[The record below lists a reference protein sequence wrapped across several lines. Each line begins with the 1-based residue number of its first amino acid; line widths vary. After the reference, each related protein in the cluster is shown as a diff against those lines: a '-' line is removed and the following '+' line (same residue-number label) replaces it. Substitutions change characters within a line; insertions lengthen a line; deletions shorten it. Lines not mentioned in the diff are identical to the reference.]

1 MIASAQ
7 LAADSAKVRL
17 LVQAGL
23 CLLVGW
29 AWGCRGLS
37 EPGPEIQR
45 QVRELSVPDGAVRR
59 RASVE
64 LEASGLFGNYVGAA
78 VLRAGEEP
86 AARLQLLPNVGSK
99 LLDLAVNGD
108 RISGYF
114 PAAGVRVDHGRANGT
129 PPRHVLVFLAASLL
143 EQVVPLEGRV
153 LGVILEDEDGVV
165 LRAEGALEGV
175 ALRVRLDGQG
185 RVAERRYRLR
195 HVSWTETVEGDRRAF
210 RGRGFGWTMTDIE
223 ETGISDP
230 GDALFQLELPPE
242 DQP

>member
-1 MIASAQ
+1 MRLRARQ
-7 LAADSAKVRL
+7 AADSAKVRL
-17 LVQAGL
+17 LLQAGL
-23 CLLVGW
+23 CVLVGW

-37 EPGPEIQR
+37 EPGPEVQR
-45 QVRELSVPDGAVRR
+45 QVRELSVPDGSVRR
-59 RASVE
+59 RANVE
-64 LEASGLFGNYVGAA
+64 LEASGLLGKYVGAA

-114 PAAGVRVDHGRANGT
+114 PAAGVRVDHARSGGA
-129 PPRHVLVFLAASLL
+129 PPRHVLSFLAASLL

-153 LGVILEDEDGVV
+153 LGVIREDEGGAL

-185 RVAERRYRLR
+185 RVVERRYKLR
-195 HVSWTETVEGDRRAF
+195 QVSWTETIEGGSRAF
-210 RGRGFGWTMTDIE
+210 RGRGFAWTMTDIE
-223 ETGISDP
+223 EAGIP
-230 GDALFQLELPPE
+230 APPDALFQLELPPE
-242 DQP
+242 DRP